1 MGYLFAVLT
10 IALYVLY
17 IGLLLRMMF
26 DWVRIFSPTWRPRG
40 PVLVVAS
47 AVYGVTDWPMNLLR
61 KVVPPLRLG
70 NVALDMGFFDSYYC
84 GEFFVEWATVSDGYY
99 VVGDTSPIG
108 ILKFWT

>member
-70 NVALDMGFFDSYYC
+70 NVALDMGFLILII
-84 GEFFVEWATVSDGYY
+84 AVSFLLNGLQYLTAI
-99 VVGDTSPIG
+99 TSSG
-108 ILKFWT
+108 IPVR

>member
-17 IGLLLRMMF
+17 IGLLL
-26 DWVRIFSPTWRPRG
+26 RIFSPTWRPRG

-70 NVALDMGFFDSYYC
+70 NVALDMGFLILII
-84 GEFFVEWATVSDGYY
+84 AVSFLLNGLQYLTAI
-99 VVGDTSPIG
+99 TS
-108 ILKFWT
+108 

>member
-1 MGYLFAVLT
+1 M
-10 IALYVLY
+10 LY

-70 NVALDMGFFDSYYC
+70 NVALDMGFLILII
-84 GEFFVEWATVSDGYY
+84 AVSFLLNGLQYLTAI
-99 VVGDTSPIG
+99 TS
-108 ILKFWT
+108 

>member
-47 AVYGVTDWPMNLLR
+47 ADWPMNLLR

-70 NVALDMGFFDSYYC
+70 NVALDMGFLILII
-84 GEFFVEWATVSDGYY
+84 AVSFLLNGLQYLTAI
-99 VVGDTSPIG
+99 TS
-108 ILKFWT
+108 

>member
-61 KVVPPLRLG
+61 KV
-70 NVALDMGFFDSYYC
+70 DMGFLILII
-84 GEFFVEWATVSDGYY
+84 AVSFLLNGLQYLTAI
-99 VVGDTSPIG
+99 TS
-108 ILKFWT
+108 

>member
-70 NVALDMGFFDSYYC
+70 NVALDMGFLILII
-84 GEFFVEWATVSDGYY
+84 AVSFLLNGLQYLTAI
-99 VVGDTSPIG
+99 TSEG
-108 ILKFWT
+108 IPVR

>member
-61 KVVPPLRLG
+61 KVMPPLRLG
-70 NVALDMGFFDSYYC
+70 NVALDMGFLILII
-84 GEFFVEWATVSDGYY
+84 AVSFLLNGLQYLTAI
-99 VVGDTSPIG
+99 TS
-108 ILKFWT
+108 